1 MYLSYVANQGGLTAL
16 GNFLG
21 DDIDSAMKLVALEG
35 IASILSIGD
44 TKKDED
50 ELETNPYLQLIAEF
64 QR

>member
-1 MYLSYVANQGGLTAL
+1 MGS
-16 GNFLG
+16 FLE
-21 DDIDSAMKLVALEG
+21 DDIDDAMKLVALEG

-64 QR
+64 QC

>member
-21 DDIDSAMKLVALEG
+21 DDIDDAMKLVALEG

-50 ELETNPYLQLIAEF
+50 KLETNPYLQLIAEF

>member
-21 DDIDSAMKLVALEG
+21 DDIDDAMKLVALEG

>member
-21 DDIDSAMKLVALEG
+21 DDIDNAMKLVALEG